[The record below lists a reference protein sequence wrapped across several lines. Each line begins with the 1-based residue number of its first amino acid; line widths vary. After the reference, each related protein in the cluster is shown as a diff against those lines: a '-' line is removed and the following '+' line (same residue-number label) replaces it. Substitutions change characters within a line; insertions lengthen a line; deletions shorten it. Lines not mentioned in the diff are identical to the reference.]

1 VPLAFYREGK
11 NEFRRFRYVQA
22 FVNSYFM
29 IEGLFGGGRPDYR
42 VRELFGAAP
51 TLVNAAGEAA
61 DYLRGQ
67 PKHWEGVRL
76 ALPSAEYPLDANGV
90 LDLLVDCRGV
100 LHYLSPRDS
109 RPKAHPHN
117 QKTFESVAFIAMS
130 VCVKLMPSLI
140 ADKPIPSDVQ
150 L

>member
-1 VPLAFYREGK
+1 
-11 NEFRRFRYVQA
+11 
-22 FVNSYFM
+22 M
-29 IEGLFGGGRPDYR
+29 IEGLFGGGRPNYR

-51 TLVNAAGEAA
+51 TLLKAAGEAA

-67 PKHWEGVRL
+67 QKHWEGVRL
-76 ALPSAEYPLDANGV
+76 ALPSAEFPLDASGI

-100 LHYLSPRDS
+100 LHHFSTRDS
-109 RPKAHPHN
+109 RPKAHPNN
-117 QKTFESVAFIAMS
+117 QRTFESVAFIAMS
-130 VCVKLMPSLI
+130 VCVKLLPELI